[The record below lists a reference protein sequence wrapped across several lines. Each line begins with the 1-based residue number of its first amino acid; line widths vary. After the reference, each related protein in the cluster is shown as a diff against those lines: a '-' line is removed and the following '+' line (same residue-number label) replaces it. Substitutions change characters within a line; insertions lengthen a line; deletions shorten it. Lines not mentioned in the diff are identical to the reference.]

1 MSRKV
6 IGFHYTV
13 KTEQGELIDTSDGK
27 TPLLFLEGSGQII
40 PGLEKELATM
50 SVGDKKDVKVDSDN
64 AYGPINEELK
74 YLVKKD
80 QFPDG
85 SDVKVGDQFQL
96 ENDPAAPIF
105 TVTLIENDDVFIDGN
120 HPLAGIN
127 LEFNVEITEKRDA
140 TEEELAHGHAHGAG
154 GHQHEFVINHYQ
166 QELNLYRG
174 HLLIIWPHL
183 NLKNQND
190 ERLIKPH

>member
-154 GHQHEFVINHYQ
+154 GHQH
-166 QELNLYRG
+166 
-174 HLLIIWPHL
+174 
-183 NLKNQND
+183 
-190 ERLIKPH
+190 